1 MVKDQNK
8 EIGELQTWHKQWYAS
23 AAKNPMAYDAKMGRM
38 MEMSNDQMNG
48 KMMSQDL
55 GKSMLTSINLKNQ
68 IGD

>member
-1 MVKDQNK
+1 
-8 EIGELQTWHKQWYAS
+8 
-23 AAKNPMAYDAKMGRM
+23 MAYDAKMGRM